1 MGTCN
6 QVAIQSIIMRIAIW
20 LVVVC
25 LAIAMVEGA
34 KKPKG
39 KGKPSKGKGKPSKPE
54 GLGEEGGS
62 GEEAG
67 SGEEG
72 GTPGKGKGK
81 PSKPG
86 KGKPEKECPEGEK
99 PCVCEESDRAKKPK
113 GKGKP
118 TKPKPT
124 VEPITTTTTDICCCE
139 AGEGSGEEGGPGGQ
153 EPEPRGF
160 CIDHMKVGAIC
171 MAGSSVVE
179 KMLPAMDACAEE
191 CNGFE
196 RSSGVLVDMMRAKKP
211 KGKGKPSKCPSA
223 SKIMDQ
229 AADKYA
235 CEICHFTAMGWLDN
249 DMVADENMIT
259 EDIMT
264 LPNEIVDALSG
275 DEYEECL
282 AKIEGDAMG
291 YKKCMTEYTEEEQD
305 NLQAVFN
312 GVAHTECFKG
322 MFEQGCGAYME
333 NTIDAMAGFG
343 NYGSG
348 SGSGSEGS
356 EV

>member
-1 MGTCN
+1 
-6 QVAIQSIIMRIAIW
+6 MRIAIW

-72 GTPGKGKGK
+72 G
-81 PSKPG
+81 
-86 KGKPEKECPEGEK
+86 
-99 PCVCEESDRAKKPK
+99 
-113 GKGKP
+113 
-118 TKPKPT
+118 
-124 VEPITTTTTDICCCE
+124 
-139 AGEGSGEEGGPGGQ
+139 PGGQ

-196 RSSGVLVDMMRAKKP
+196 RSSGVPVDMMRAKKP
-211 KGKGKPSKCPSA
+211 KGKGKPSKGKPSKGKGKPSKCPSA

-235 CEICHFTAMGWLDN
+235 
-249 DMVADENMIT
+249 
-259 EDIMT
+259 
-264 LPNEIVDALSG
+264 
-275 DEYEECL
+275 
-282 AKIEGDAMG
+282 
-291 YKKCMTEYTEEEQD
+291 
-305 NLQAVFN
+305 
-312 GVAHTECFKG
+312 
-322 MFEQGCGAYME
+322 
-333 NTIDAMAGFG
+333 
-343 NYGSG
+343 
-348 SGSGSEGS
+348 
-356 EV
+356 